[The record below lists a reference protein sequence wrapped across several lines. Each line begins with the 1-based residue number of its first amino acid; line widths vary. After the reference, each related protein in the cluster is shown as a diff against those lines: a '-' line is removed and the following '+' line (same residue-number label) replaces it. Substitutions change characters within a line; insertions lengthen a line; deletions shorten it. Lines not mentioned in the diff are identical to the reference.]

1 MKGSKYLQSPASTG
15 SSFHLS
21 CVEDC
26 DVFTPSHLYYKM
38 PFYTS
43 HSNSLR
49 GTVNKLNGGA
59 NGCSSATIWSYGLC
73 LPCDICC
80 LAFHMQYGENA
91 LCIRSGT
98 VSSFLPFSHNISLR
112 QTAHTELSLQQIL
125 CYITVCA

>member
-1 MKGSKYLQSPASTG
+1 MKGSKYLQSPASIA

-43 HSNSLR
+43 LTNSLC

-59 NGCSSATIWSYGLC
+59 NGCSSATIWSYARLY
-73 LPCDICC
+73 LPCVICC
-80 LAFHMQYGENA
+80 LLHFICNVGKCSLHSEWDSE
-91 LCIRSGT
+91 L
-98 VSSFLPFSHNISLR
+98 FPFSPNDISLG
-112 QTAHTELSLQQIL
+112 QTAHTEQKSSVNPLLRYCL
-125 CYITVCA
+125 